1 MREDLAAV
9 NVTRTYTLAASNI
22 AIFTFMLFFL
32 YPKFESGT
40 INPLLFQLTLIAM
53 GIATFALVFATLH
66 YYRCSLGG
74 AMSDAERMLHL
85 RRADRFWLLG
95 YTTMFLAPSLVL
107 FLIGLWA
114 VASVWLAFWLV
125 YLFFVVRYFPRIQ
138 TPREFSSLVF
148 AIAALSLSLLI
159 QPATVGDGLVT
170 FEGSANV
177 RVIGKAESLEEID
190 DAANTFQWIK

>member
-32 YPKFESGT
+32 YPRFESGRL
-40 INPLLFQLTLIAM
+40 NPILFQATLIAM
-53 GIATFALVFATLH
+53 GVATFSLVFATWH

-74 AMSDAERMLHL
+74 GGMSDAEKALHA

-125 YLFFVVRYFPRIQ
+125 YLFFVVRYFPTIQ
-138 TPREFSSLVF
+138 TPS
-148 AIAALSLSLLI
+148 
-159 QPATVGDGLVT
+159 
-170 FEGSANV
+170 
-177 RVIGKAESLEEID
+177 
-190 DAANTFQWIK
+190 

>member
-32 YPKFESGT
+32 YPRFESGR
-40 INPLLFQLTLIAM
+40 INLVLFQITLFAM
-53 GIATFALVFATLH
+53 GVAAFSLVFATLH

-74 AMSDAERMLHL
+74 GANETERALHP
-85 RRADRFWLLG
+85 RRADPFWLLG

-107 FLIGLWA
+107 FLIRLHI
-114 VASVWLAFWLV
+114 VASVWLAFWLL

-138 TPREFSSLVF
+138 TPRQS
-148 AIAALSLSLLI
+148 
-159 QPATVGDGLVT
+159 Q
-170 FEGSANV
+170 
-177 RVIGKAESLEEID
+177 
-190 DAANTFQWIK
+190 

>member
-32 YPKFESGT
+32 YPRFESGT
-40 INPLLFQLTLIAM
+40 INPLLFQVTLIAM
-53 GIATFALVFATLH
+53 GVATFSLVFATWH

-74 AMSDAERMLHL
+74 WMSDIDKTLHA

-125 YLFFVVRYFPRIQ
+125 YVFFVVRYFPSIQ
-138 TPREFSSLVF
+138 TPRES
-148 AIAALSLSLLI
+148 
-159 QPATVGDGLVT
+159 Q
-170 FEGSANV
+170 
-177 RVIGKAESLEEID
+177 
-190 DAANTFQWIK
+190 

>member
-32 YPKFESGT
+32 YPRFESGR
-40 INPLLFQLTLIAM
+40 INPLLFQATLVAM
-53 GIATFALVFATLH
+53 GIATFSLVFATLH

-74 AMSDAERMLHL
+74 RMTDTERTQYA
-85 RRADRFWLLG
+85 RRADSFWLLG

-114 VASVWLAFWLV
+114 VASVWLGFWLV
-125 YLFFVVRYFPRIQ
+125 YLFFVVSHFPSIQ
-138 TPREFSSLVF
+138 TKRES
-148 AIAALSLSLLI
+148 
-159 QPATVGDGLVT
+159 
-170 FEGSANV
+170 E
-177 RVIGKAESLEEID
+177 
-190 DAANTFQWIK
+190 